1 MRPLIATLALLALA
15 ACTPRPK
22 SASGPTLPWDTA
34 GTPYRRD
41 PSAVRVMPA
50 AGRWLGELPAADAA
64 RRTFTLVLDE
74 DYSATLFTEYA
85 GKGVITE
92 KGTWS
97 ADGPAVTI
105 LLLDHDGKPIN
116 TFLAY
121 DLNGRTLVPAAGWD
135 STLWGS
141 NGPPPLQKE

>member
-1 MRPLIATLALLALA
+1 MRSLIPALALLALA
-15 ACTPRPK
+15 ACTTRPK

-34 GTPYRRD
+34 GTPYRRA
-41 PSAVRVMPA
+41 PSTARVMPGV
-50 AGRWLGELPAADAA
+50 GRWMGELPAADAA
-64 RRTFTLVLDE
+64 KRIFTLLLDE
-74 DYSATLFTEYA
+74 DYSAILFTDFA

-97 ADGPAVTI
+97 ADGTAITV

-135 STLWGS
+135 STLWGT
-141 NGPPPLQKE
+141 NGPPALQKE

>member
-1 MRPLIATLALLALA
+1 MRPLIPTLALLALA

-34 GTPYRRD
+34 GTPYRRA
-41 PSAVRVMPA
+41 PSAVRVAPA
-50 AGRWLGELPAADAA
+50 AGRWLGALPAADAEK
-64 RRTFTLVLDE
+64 RSFTLLLQE
-74 DYSATLFTEYA
+74 NSSATLFTDFA

-97 ADGPAVTI
+97 ADGPAVTV
-105 LLLDHDGKPIN
+105 LLLQHDGKPIN

-121 DLNGRTLVPAAGWD
+121 DLKGRMLVPAAGWD
-135 STLWGS
+135 STLWGTS
-141 NGPPPLQKE
+141 GPPALQKE

>member
-1 MRPLIATLALLALA
+1 MRPLIPTLALLALA
-15 ACTPRPK
+15 ACTTRPK

-34 GTPYRRD
+34 GTPYRRV
-41 PSAVRVMPA
+41 PAPVRVTPA

-64 RRTFTLVLDE
+64 TRKFTLLLAE
-74 DYSATLFTEYA
+74 DYSAMLFTDFV
-85 GKGVITE
+85 GKGVVTE

-97 ADGPAVTI
+97 ADGSAITI
-105 LLLDHDGKPIN
+105 LLMDHDGKPIT

-135 STLWGS
+135 STLWGA
-141 NGPPPLQKE
+141 NGPPALQKE

>member
-1 MRPLIATLALLALA
+1 MRPLIPTLALLVLA

-50 AGRWLGELPAADAA
+50 VGRWLGELPAADAA
-64 RRTFTLVLDE
+64 KRTFTLVLDE
-74 DYSATLFTEYA
+74 DYSAILFTDYV
-85 GKGVITE
+85 GKRVITE

-135 STLWGS
+135 STMWGS